1 MTWCKSC
8 AIFQERLAANFIARL
23 DAIEAKVK
31 FDKKRAVF
39 IGDRLNT
46 DIQFA
51 LNSGMGGSLMVLTG
65 VSTEDEIHAK
75 DAAVVPKYYIDQ
87 LGDLYDK

>member
-1 MTWCKSC
+1 MQTD
-8 AIFQERLAANFIARL
+8 IDRL
-23 DAIEAKVK
+23 DAIEAKFK

-51 LNSGMGGSLMVLTG
+51 HNSGLGGSLLVLTG
-65 VSTEDEIHAK
+65 VSTVDEINAK
-75 DAAVVPKYYIDQ
+75 DAPVLPKYYIDK
-87 LGDLYDK
+87 LGDLYGK